1 MLRSPLLIALLL
13 VFAAFGAL
21 GILWIVRPLPRDLA
35 PVATLAPTVV
45 ATSTAAPSTTAEPD
59 AYTLSV
65 KLAAHVAITLVLPAP
80 WQQLDLTKGAWRD
93 TLSRLPLEDQALE
106 RRLAVENM
114 LAALD
119 PDSSALVAVLND
131 NLTADAA
138 ALPRLTVMMLPRN
151 GLVLERYL
159 EEVSTMLSRG
169 GVVVYESTID
179 HTVRMDGLPVAALH
193 YKLESVGAL
202 AVDGQQMAT
211 FSRDGTQLILFTFTT
226 PQARY
231 AELLPAFKQI
241 VGAAHY
247 Q

>member
-1 MLRSPLLIALLL
+1 
-13 VFAAFGAL
+13 
-21 GILWIVRPLPRDLA
+21 
-35 PVATLAPTVV
+35 
-45 ATSTAAPSTTAEPD
+45 
-59 AYTLSV
+59 
-65 KLAAHVAITLVLPAP
+65 
-80 WQQLDLTKGAWRD
+80 
-93 TLSRLPLEDQALE
+93 
-106 RRLAVENM
+106 
-114 LAALD
+114 
-119 PDSSALVAVLND
+119 
-131 NLTADAA
+131 
-138 ALPRLTVMMLPRN
+138 LPRLTVMMLPRN